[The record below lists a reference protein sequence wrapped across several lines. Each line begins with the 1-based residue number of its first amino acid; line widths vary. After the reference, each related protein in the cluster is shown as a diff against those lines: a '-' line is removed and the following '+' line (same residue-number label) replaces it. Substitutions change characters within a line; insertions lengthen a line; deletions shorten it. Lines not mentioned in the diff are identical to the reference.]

1 MARGGLGFAG
11 ILVRRRS
18 RYDLALRSPP
28 LPMVAF
34 ESSRIFS
41 SGERIADRYT
51 LRKRIAVGGMAEIW
65 LARNAA
71 THGEVALKLLRRGGE
86 SPYEEELV
94 QRFRNEAHLSV
105 SLSHRNMVKIYDLIE
120 DRDGTLALVMEL
132 LRGESVFT
140 RLARGKPIDP
150 GQAIFIAGAVLD
162 ALDHAHDRGIVHRDV
177 TPANVFLAADPDGQ
191 VIPKLLDFG
200 LAKATSA
207 RVAHGVRMVQTID
220 GRALGTPKYMA
231 PERIRGTDVVDP
243 RSDLFAVSVV
253 LYEMLTTVS
262 PFDAETPAACLA
274 AVLERHVDPDPRI
287 DPRVWLEISRG
298 LSKQA
303 YERHGSARELSEA
316 LRKAAADAR
325 LPCDPMSLTE
335 PGYFRPKPAEV
346 LDASVEA
353 PWDAHG
359 ARPPHNGRK
368 VLAVVA
374 TLVGIVGL
382 GVAGRRVLSPRQPLA
397 QPPVPVSQTVAS
409 ALMSQPPSAPSPAAS
424 ASARPAED
432 SVVRSVTASPAASS
446 SKASRKTSPGP
457 ASHPKPV
464 ATSPGF

>member
-1 MARGGLGFAG
+1 M
-11 ILVRRRS
+11 I
-18 RYDLALRSPP
+18 
-28 LPMVAF
+28 AF

-41 SGERIADRYT
+41 SGERIASRYT

-65 LARNAA
+65 LARNVA
-71 THGEVALKLLRRGGE
+71 THGEVALKLLRRGVE
-86 SPYEEELV
+86 SVHEEELA
-94 QRFRNEAHLSV
+94 QRFRNEAQLSV
-105 SLSHRNMVKIYDLIE
+105 SLSHRNIVKIYDLIE

-140 RLARGKPIDP
+140 RLARGKPLDP

-200 LAKATSA
+200 LAKPKSV
-207 RVAHGVRMVQTID
+207 RVAQGVRVVQTID

-231 PERIRGTDVVDP
+231 PERIRGVDVVDP

-262 PFDAETPAACLA
+262 PFEADTPAACLA
-274 AVLERHVDPDPRI
+274 AVLERHVDPDMRI
-287 DPRVWLEISRG
+287 DPRVWVEISRG
-298 LSKQA
+298 LAKHA
-303 YERHGSARELSEA
+303 YERHSSARELSDA
-316 LRKAAADAR
+316 LRKAAADVR
-325 LPCDPMSLTE
+325 LPFDPMTLTE
-335 PGYFRPKPAEV
+335 PSYLRPPPTEV
-346 LDASVEA
+346 LDESVA
-353 PWDAHG
+353 VPWDGRG
-359 ARPPHNGRK
+359 ARPGGRGKK

-374 TLVGIVGL
+374 SLVGILGL
-382 GVAGRRVLSPRQPLA
+382 VVAARRVFAPRDTLIH
-397 QPPVPVSQTVAS
+397 PVVPASETAATV
-409 ALMSQPPSAPSPAAS
+409 LMPQPSAPAAADVVPTRPVEDSVARSVTVSPAA
-424 ASARPAED
+424 A
-432 SVVRSVTASPAASS
+432 S
-446 SKASRKTSPGP
+446 SKASRLSSPVP